1 MFVIIFFSTLHAKKP
16 DKFDSGQNIA
26 DYFSGIVL
34 LNQNQYE
41 ESQKYLKKLHGLE
54 KKHTTYSS
62 KYLYSL
68 INSGNFNQ
76 AYQFSRKLRNDGKDS
91 FESDLISGIY
101 FLKNS
106 SITWVLNDNVKSY
119 LANVFWHLEKNP

>member
-1 MFVIIFFSTLHAKKP
+1 MHIYKKLYKITVQFLFVIVLIFFSTLHAKNFEKYN
-16 DKFDSGQNIA
+16 KAGNIA

-62 KYLYSL
+62 TPSPK
-68 INSGNFNQ
+68 
-76 AYQFSRKLRNDGKDS
+76 RGKD
-91 FESDLISGIY
+91 FRAVRFGFNIHISAHFNLRY
-101 FLKNS
+101 FYLKR
-106 SITWVLNDNVKSY
+106 WR
-119 LANVFWHLEKNP
+119 